1 LGRELCL
8 EDAEYRARVLQ
19 AHGIV
24 ENLEVKLDALERG
37 SGPQQIA
44 KAKANF
50 GFCKGGPYY

>member
-8 EDAEYRARVLQ
+8 EDAEYRARVFQ
-19 AHGIV
+19 AQGIV
-24 ENLEVKLDALERG
+24 ENLEVRLDALERG
-37 SGPQQIA
+37 SRPQGIA